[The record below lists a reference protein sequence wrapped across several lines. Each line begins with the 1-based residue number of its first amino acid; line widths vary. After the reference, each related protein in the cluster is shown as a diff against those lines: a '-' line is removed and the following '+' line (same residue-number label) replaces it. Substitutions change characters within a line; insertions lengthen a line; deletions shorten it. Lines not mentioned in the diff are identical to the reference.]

1 MSQDVKAR
9 LNGFSLEI
17 RDRFK
22 TGEVPTQDDFKL
34 LIDYIHTL
42 HQLLG
47 LETADG
53 APGSGPGAGLKVVG
67 GKVAVDTAVTNPTA
81 GKGTTANGRA
91 VSVDAGA
98 GLTFSG
104 NKLVVNTAEVYPTA
118 GKGTTANGRAVSVDA
133 GAGLTFSGNKL
144 VVNTAEVYPTAGK
157 GTTANGRAVSV
168 DAGAGLT
175 FSGNKLVVNT
185 AEVYPTAGKGTTAN
199 GRAVSVDAGAGLAF
213 SGNKLVVNTAEVYP
227 TAGPGISVEGRK
239 VSVNPGFGLKFN
251 ADKLEADPAVIY
263 PVAGSGINVEGNTVN
278 LKSDAW
284 ILLFSHLHGANYYL
298 PGSTILMFLSQQ
310 GYKVV
315 GRFYCRASGKPLP
328 GLDNYKLDGRA
339 ADVVDLGI
347 STVVFNGNLS
357 DKSKISVT
365 WQHFVSGGVATD
377 IYTPIKIW

>member
-1 MSQDVKAR
+1 MNQDVKAR
-9 LNGFSLEI
+9 LNGFSLEV

-22 TGEVPTQDDFKL
+22 TGAVPSQDDFKL

-81 GKGTTANGRA
+81 GQGISVEGRK

-175 FSGNKLVVNT
+175 FSGNKLVVDT
-185 AEVYPTAGKGTTAN
+185 AVTNPT
-199 GRAVSVDAGAGLAF
+199 
-213 SGNKLVVNTAEVYP
+213 
-227 TAGPGISVEGRK
+227 
-239 VSVNPGFGLKFN
+239 
-251 ADKLEADPAVIY
+251 
-263 PVAGSGINVEGNTVN
+263 AGSGIHVAGKTVSLRDDSWIKLLGN
-278 LKSDAW
+278 
-284 ILLFSHLHGANYYL
+284 LHGANYYCSNDHL
-298 PGSTILMFLSQQ
+298 RCFFSQQSENVVARFYYYGSGKINNALSHFQLNGVNAAQLSIETSTMVFPGSLFEGVIFKSRCYR
-310 GYKVV
+310 YKGDQNMPFVESV
-315 GRFYCRASGKPLP
+315 PL
-328 GLDNYKLDGRA
+328 R
-339 ADVVDLGI
+339 
-347 STVVFNGNLS
+347 
-357 DKSKISVT
+357 KI
-365 WQHFVSGGVATD
+365 
-377 IYTPIKIW
+377 